1 MFKPSRPKPLVLA
14 LLATFFSCL
23 LVLAGCAKKPG
34 AGEQGLAGS
43 SPDSLAKESSP
54 MSNRVFTKPSDA
66 ELKKRLTA
74 LEYAVTQ
81 HDKTEP
87 PFENRFWDNHEEG
100 LYVDI
105 VTGEPLF
112 SSRDKFDSGT
122 GWPSFTRPVES
133 ARVVDK
139 VDVSYGMRRVE
150 VRSKSGDAHLGHVF
164 EDGPA
169 PTGLRYCIN
178 SASLRFIP
186 VADLEREGY
195 PEYVALFK
203 APGAAVPA
211 SSNNA
216 CAVPDPGAAPGCKS
230 AYEVATLAGGC
241 FWGMEDIIRKIPG
254 VVDTEV
260 GYTGGTTPNPTYEQM
275 KTGRTGHAE
284 SIRVVFDPAVLSY
297 ETLLEKWFF
306 KMHDPT
312 TENRQGNDR
321 GSQYRSAIFFNSPEQ
336 QKIAMAVKDRV
347 DKSGKWENPIVT
359 EIVAA
364 GPFTVAEG
372 YHQDYLEAHP
382 GGYTCH
388 FMRD

>member
-1 MFKPSRPKPLVLA
+1 
-14 LLATFFSCL
+14 
-23 LVLAGCAKKPG
+23 
-34 AGEQGLAGS
+34 
-43 SPDSLAKESSP
+43 
-54 MSNRVFTKPSDA
+54 
-66 ELKKRLTA
+66 
-74 LEYAVTQ
+74 
-81 HDKTEP
+81 
-87 PFENRFWDNHEEG
+87 
-100 LYVDI
+100 
-105 VTGEPLF
+105 
-112 SSRDKFDSGT
+112 
-122 GWPSFTRPVES
+122 
-133 ARVVDK
+133 
-139 VDVSYGMRRVE
+139 
-150 VRSKSGDAHLGHVF
+150 
-164 EDGPA
+164 
-169 PTGLRYCIN
+169 
-178 SASLRFIP
+178 
-186 VADLEREGY
+186 
-195 PEYVALFK
+195 
-203 APGAAVPA
+203 
-211 SSNNA
+211 
-216 CAVPDPGAAPGCKS
+216 
-230 AYEVATLAGGC
+230 
-241 FWGMEDIIRKIPG
+241 
-254 VVDTEV
+254 V